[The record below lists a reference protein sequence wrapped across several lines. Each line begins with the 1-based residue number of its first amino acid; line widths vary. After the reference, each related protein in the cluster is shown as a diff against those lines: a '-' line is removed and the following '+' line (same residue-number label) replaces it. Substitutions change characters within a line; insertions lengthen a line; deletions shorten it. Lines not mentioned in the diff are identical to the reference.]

1 MEMIQVQSAASTKT
15 TPVNTANSRPEA
27 KESRSVIAMIRTMA
41 TDNTRKIRSQGAPVG
56 RCT

>member
-15 TPVNTANSRPEA
+15 TPVNTTISLPEA
-27 KESRSVIAMIRTMA
+27 KEFRSVIAMMRTMT
-41 TDNTRKIRSQGAPVG
+41 TDNTRKVRSQGAPVG

>member
-1 MEMIQVQSAASTKT
+1 MIQVQSAASTKT

-27 KESRSVIAMIRTMA
+27 KESRSVIAMMRTMA
-41 TDNTRKIRSQGAPVG
+41 TDNTRKVRSQEAPVG

>member
-15 TPVNTANSRPEA
+15 TPANTTNSRPEA
-27 KESRSVIAMIRTMA
+27 KEFRSVIAMMRTMA
-41 TDNTRKIRSQGAPVG
+41 TDNTRKVRSQGAPVG